1 MNRKIIL
8 SRGMSRRVIRIITTV
23 LVTVFF
29 TTCTSGLFR
38 AYAEEAAP
46 VKTIPVQEIK
56 KDESAGADSISL
68 AQVDKARAI
77 SGERIYWLIGLWA
90 LIILAII
97 LLRWQLRDDDKLYE
111 EGYYSHDL

>member
-1 MNRKIIL
+1 MKRKFIL
-8 SRGMSRRVIRIITTV
+8 SRGISRRGIRIITTV

-38 AYAEEAAP
+38 AYAEEAA

-68 AQVDKARAI
+68 AQVEKARAI
-77 SGERIYWLIGLWA
+77 TGERIYWLIGLWA